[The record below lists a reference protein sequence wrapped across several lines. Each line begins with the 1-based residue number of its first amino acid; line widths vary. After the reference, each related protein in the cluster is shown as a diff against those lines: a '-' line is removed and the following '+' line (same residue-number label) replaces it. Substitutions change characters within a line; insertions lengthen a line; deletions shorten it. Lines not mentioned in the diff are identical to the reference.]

1 MANKIR
7 IAIGGAV
14 LLAALIVVFKVADR
28 KTEINLAEYVSVSF
42 DGYEGYGNA
51 SVGYNE
57 TILRDIASA
66 VTNKTADEEQFV
78 KMIRVRDEE
87 GIEKL
92 MGKHGGDAGV
102 LLELVDEI
110 FDAPK
115 LDKSKNLKNGDE
127 VTVHFDVDSSGAK
140 ELGIKLTGES
150 KKVTVEGLNALK
162 KVNPFDY
169 IDVSFSGISPAGSI
183 RLQKKESDESV
194 MQAVTIRVDK
204 IIEKAAD
211 GAAMSEVEQGDDVT
225 LQGLKLGD
233 TVTVTAIIDKNKE
246 QLRQEYAAELTETSR
261 EFVVDGIAEY
271 VSDAAELENHALF
284 DKLKMQ
290 TETVLKV
297 FFTKEKKTIAQSDM
311 QYEGYYF
318 LGCKDAE
325 KVTGSPAKYNKM
337 YVIYSATV
345 KTKDK
350 KYNDFTPTKV
360 YFPVGY
366 QNIVKGADG
375 DITANLDEYDR
386 SGGITLGY
394 QFIEGF
400 TDLTSMKHALIVTE
414 AVGYTGTVGGNLE

>member
-1 MANKIR
+1 MAKKIR

-14 LLAALIVVFKVADR
+14 LLAALIVVFEAAGR

-51 SVGYNE
+51 SVGYSE
-57 TILRDIASA
+57 AILRDVAAA
-66 VTNKTADEEQFV
+66 VTDKTADEEQFV
-78 KMIRVRDEE
+78 KMLRAREAE
-87 GIEKL
+87 GIEEL
-92 MGKHGGDAGV
+92 MGKHKGDV
-102 LLELVDEI
+102 DDLLELVDVIYE
-110 FDAPK
+110 APK
-115 LDKSKNLKNGDE
+115 LDRGENLKNGDE
-127 VTVHFDVDSSGAK
+127 VTVRFDMDTRVAK
-140 ELGIKLTGES
+140 EFGIKLTGES

-169 IDVSFSGISPAGSI
+169 MDVSFSGISPAGSI
-183 RLQKKESDESV
+183 RLQKRESDESV

-204 IIEKAAD
+204 TIEKAAN
-211 GAAMSEVEQGDDVT
+211 GATMSEVEQGDDVT

-233 TVTVTAIIDKNKE
+233 IVTVTAITDKNKE

-284 DKLKMQ
+284 DKLKTQ
-290 TETVLKV
+290 TETVLKAY
-297 FFTKEKKTIAQSDM
+297 FAKEKKTIAQSDM

-386 SGGITLGY
+386 SGGVTLGY

-414 AVGYTGTVGGNLE
+414 AVGYTGTVGGNLK